1 MWNPSLQIPV
11 NNLCVLGEH
20 SWNMTS
26 QQSPHGALG
35 MYKNMEVTC
44 SIICFLAQHVT
55 TKQHHRHHGSSAI
68 CIEISVCANQA
79 MNYVLGTTHYDKAAS
94 QTPRIVGN
102 THRIRCQRLLLQYLS
117 YERWAQKYERKDD
130 LVIMLWIVHIELP
143 REHIEKWW
151 RTRSSCIQID

>member
-1 MWNPSLQIPV
+1 MLNPSLQTPE

-68 CIEISVCANQA
+68 CIEISVCANQINELCA
-79 MNYVLGTTHYDKAAS
+79 WHNALRQSSFTDTTDRRQYASDQMSAPAVTVLDQHKTTSTKM
-94 QTPRIVGN
+94 T
-102 THRIRCQRLLLQYLS
+102 
-117 YERWAQKYERKDD
+117 
-130 LVIMLWIVHIELP
+130 
-143 REHIEKWW
+143 
-151 RTRSSCIQID
+151 

>member
-1 MWNPSLQIPV
+1 MLSPSLRAPE

-55 TKQHHRHHGSSAI
+55 TKQHHKHHGSSAI

-79 MNYVLGTTHYDKAAS
+79 MNYVLGTTHYDKA
-94 QTPRIVGN
+94 
-102 THRIRCQRLLLQYLS
+102 
-117 YERWAQKYERKDD
+117 
-130 LVIMLWIVHIELP
+130 VHIVALYLRILLVNTCGPFWSP
-143 REHIEKWW
+143 RTDEVPQFFGKRKSHFNHPL
-151 RTRSSCIQID
+151 RTTT